1 MNVKSAIIFPMNK
14 IDSSPKFSFYNHPDL
29 ELLEVQSWDR
39 AKGLEYHLGNL
50 VSKAIDQ
57 KLDIDIQKTQN
68 YSHGDFTTNIAFRLA
83 QEQRKSPKD
92 IAQEILPLLQ
102 NSSELNEIVDRIIV
116 VGGYINFFIKKSV
129 IISNVINEE
138 KSAQMKLLEGK
149 RILFEYGHPNPF
161 KMIHIGHL
169 RNFIIGESL
178 TRILEKLGAEV
189 IRINYQGDVGMHVA
203 KSVWG
208 IINKLQT
215 DNTSLTEVEMF
226 PSEERVKFIG
236 KAYAIGATAYEEN
249 EKSKEEIKQINHAVY
264 AIVQEKLIEENSWKP
279 AKKYREFI
287 NSDIDME
294 KIEEIW
300 EKGKRW
306 SLEAFRHFYTRVGT
320 NFEREYMES
329 ETLYWSDVA
338 IKEATEKGILEESQG
353 AIVFKGEKYGLD
365 TRVFV
370 NSLGLPTY
378 EGKELGLAKLE
389 FGDFGDI
396 DLCIHNVAVEQI
408 SFFKVTFKVEE
419 LLDPDFYKGK
429 QYHNAYEFVGL
440 KSGKMSSR
448 KGSVVLASEIID
460 EAKKLLN
467 PFLENRGLGP
477 KEKEETLEKIAIAAI
492 KYSFLNI
499 SAFKYLS
506 FDLETS
512 VSLEGNSGP
521 YLLYTYA
528 RANRIMTDYSGTLI
542 GKAWSYL
549 KEEEELLLLRI
560 LSNFSTQII
569 ETGKHLSPNTL
580 CNYLY
585 ELAGQFNSFYKK
597 YPILTEKDSKT
608 REGRLVLT
616 KNVANTIKEG
626 LKLLGIE
633 TVEKM

>member
-1 MNVKSAIIFPMNK
+1 MSK
-14 IDSSPKFSFYNHPDL
+14 IDSSNKIAFYNHPDL
-29 ELLEVQSWDR
+29 ALVDGQSWDR
-39 AKGLEYHLGNL
+39 SKKLEYRLGEL
-50 VSKAIDQ
+50 VRKAIANYSG
-57 KLDIDIQKTQN
+57 KKVNVSIQKSQN
-68 YSHGDFTTNIAFRLA
+68 YLHGDFTTSLAFRFA
-83 QEQRKSPKD
+83 QEQRKSPKE
-92 IAQEILPLLQ
+92 IAEELLPLLQ
-102 NSSELNEIVDRIIV
+102 NLPEINEVVDKIIV

-129 IISNVINEE
+129 IFQNLIDQGEGGKIN
-138 KSAQMKLLEGK
+138 LLEGK

-208 IINKLQT
+208 IINKLET
-215 DNTSLTEVEMF
+215 ENTTLSEVEKF
-226 PSEERVKFIG
+226 PIEERVKFIG
-236 KAYAIGATAYEEN
+236 KAYAVGATAYEES
-249 EKSKEEIKQINHAVY
+249 ETSKEEIKQINHAVY
-264 AIVQEKLIEENSWKP
+264 AIVQEKLIAENNWQP
-279 AKKYREFI
+279 TKKYSEFI
-287 NSDIDME
+287 NSNIDMK
-294 KIEEIW
+294 KIAEIW
-300 EKGKRW
+300 EKGKSW
-306 SLEAFRHFYTRVGT
+306 SLEAFRQFYSRVGT
-320 NFEREYMES
+320 KFEREYMES

-338 IKEATEKGILEESQG
+338 IKDAVEKKILEESQG
-353 AIVFKGEKYGLD
+353 AIVFKGEKHGLD

-389 FGDFGDI
+389 FNDFGKI

-419 LLDPDFYKGK
+419 LLDPVLYKGK

-460 EAKKLLN
+460 DAKKLLS
-467 PFLENRGLGP
+467 PFLEDRGLGE

-506 FDLETS
+506 FDLEVS
-512 VSLEGNSGP
+512 VSFEGNSGP

-528 RANRIMTDYSGTLI
+528 RANRIMSDYSGVLEE
-542 GKAWSYL
+542 KSLANL

-560 LSNFSTQII
+560 LSNFNSQII

-597 YPILTEKDSKT
+597 YPILNEKDLEI
-608 REGRLVLT
+608 RAGRLVLT
-616 KNVANTIKEG
+616 KIVANVIKEG
-626 LKLLGIE
+626 LMLLGIE

>member
-1 MNVKSAIIFPMNK
+1 MGK
-14 IDSSPKFSFYNHPDL
+14 IDSSAKFSFYNHPDL
-29 ELLEVQSWDR
+29 KLVEALSWDR
-39 AKGLEYHLGNL
+39 AKRLEYHLGNL
-50 VSKAIDQ
+50 VGNAIDKNSDQ
-57 KLDIDIQKTQN
+57 KLNVTIQKTQH

-83 QEQRKSPKD
+83 QEQRKSPKEIVED
-92 IAQEILPLLQ
+92 ILPLLQ
-102 NSSELNEIVDRIIV
+102 NSLEISEIVDRV
-116 VGGYINFFIKKSV
+116 TTVGGYINFFLKKTV
-129 IISNVINEE
+129 IIKSIIEAEE
-138 KSAQMKLLEGK
+138 STSGRLLQGK

-203 KSVWG
+203 KSIWG
-208 IINKLQT
+208 IINKLET
-215 DNTSLTEVEMF
+215 DKTSLLEIEKL
-226 PSEERVKFIG
+226 PIEERVKFIG
-236 KAYAIGATAYEEN
+236 QAYALGSTAYEEN
-249 EKSKEEIKQINHAVY
+249 EVSKEEIKQINHAVY
-264 AIVQEKLIEENSWKP
+264 AIVQEKLIVTNNWQPS
-279 AKKYREFI
+279 KKYSEFI
-287 NSDIDME
+287 NSSIDMA
-294 KIEEIW
+294 KIGEVW
-300 EKGKRW
+300 EKGKNW
-306 SLEAFRHFYTRVGT
+306 SLEAFRSFYSRVGT
-320 NFEREYMES
+320 KFEREYMES
-329 ETLYWSDVA
+329 ETLYWSDEAV
-338 IKEATEKGILEESQG
+338 KEAMNKNVLEESQG
-353 AIVFKGEKYGLD
+353 AIVFKGDKYGLD

-389 FGDFGDI
+389 FSDFGNI

-419 LLDPDFYKGK
+419 LLNPGLYKGK

-460 EAKKLLN
+460 EAKRMLS
-467 PFLENRGLGP
+467 PFLEDRGLGE
-477 KEKEETLEKIAIAAI
+477 KEREETLEKIAVAAI

-528 RANRIMTDYSGTLI
+528 RANRIMTDYSGNLEGNALT
-542 GKAWSYL
+542 AL

-560 LSNFSTQII
+560 LSNFDSQII

-580 CNYLY
+580 CKYLY

-597 YPILTEKDSKT
+597 YPILNEKDPEVRK
-608 REGRLVLT
+608 GRLVLT
-616 KNVANTIKEG
+616 KTVAGVIKEG
-626 LKLLGIE
+626 LMLLGIE